1 MPLLSA
7 TRLVKSF
14 GTLPVLS
21 GVSLSIEPGEKI
33 GLVGRNGV
41 GKSTLLRILAGR
53 EAPDGGTVH
62 LRAGARV
69 GYLPQLPEPGGERT
83 LWEEVASAFADLA
96 ALEARLATLEAQ
108 LEGSD
113 VHGDPAHLE
122 TVLEEYARARDRYER
137 AGGFTYE
144 ATLRRALRGLG
155 FREEQFAAPLGT
167 LSGGQRSR
175 AALARVLLDA
185 PDLLLLDEPTN
196 HLDLDALEW
205 LQEALAE
212 YRGAMVLV
220 SHDRYLLDA
229 VTSRTLELE
238 AGRIEDYPG
247 PYSFYVTERE
257 ARRARQQ
264 ELFDRQQEEA
274 RALRAFIDRYRA
286 GQRSRQAKSR
296 EKRLEK
302 LPRIAAPRTA
312 RTLSFRWEVPRRTP
326 ATLVR
331 ARGLAKRFGPV
342 EVLREATFEIHRQDR
357 VALIGPNG
365 AGKTTLLRILAGRER
380 PSSGLLEVT
389 SGVRVGYLPQDADET
404 LDPGRTVLEQALGDR
419 PLEPEQVRRVLGR
432 FLFSGEEA
440 DKPVGQL
447 SGGERRR
454 LALAT
459 LVLDRPDLLL
469 LDEPTTHFDLP
480 SLEAL
485 EEALLAF
492 PGAILLVSHDR
503 ALIDRVARRL
513 LVLLEGR
520 LAEFRG
526 PYHVYRERL
535 ASPTGAPDQEGA
547 PERALGAAPGSGTRK
562 PVPREGDG
570 DSGPRRD
577 GKGVSRARP
586 GEASEEVVARIL
598 RLEEEQGHLGR
609 LLGDPELYR
618 DADRARETVRRYEE
632 VARALEALY
641 AALAEAEGE
650 LRA

>member
-196 HLDLDALEW
+196 HLDLDALGW

-212 YRGAMVLV
+212 YRG
-220 SHDRYLLDA
+220 
-229 VTSRTLELE
+229 
-238 AGRIEDYPG
+238 
-247 PYSFYVTERE
+247 
-257 ARRARQQ
+257 ARQQ

-365 AGKTTLLRILAGRER
+365 AGKTTLLRILAGLER